1 MADQKNTRL
10 VKTLACQYYGSGI
23 NENKAISV
31 QYLESNLS
39 LGIHG
44 LLPVSQQSASS
55 KYDYKTGHIIYLTG
69 KKTKMLA
76 RFIVKAMRAL
86 ENGDDIGSSSI
97 SSATNL
103 VEVSDGTKF
112 GLSKGITIA
121 IYNNITENKTTDDYD
136 VFQFRNEDIIIDY
149 DFKTGSYSKNSMDAD
164 VDYFVDNL
172 KEFAKAYTNA
182 YAHFTKKELDF
193 NIRQITKR
201 QLQCME
207 ALGIKLETAY
217 NSRTSWNNSNND
229 STGAVRSTMSS
240 ADLINELESLGE

>member
-10 VKTLACQYYGSGI
+10 VKTIASQYYGMGI
-23 NENKAISV
+23 NENKALSV

-44 LLPVSQQSASS
+44 LLPVSQQSANA
-55 KYDYKTGHIIYLTG
+55 KYDYKTGHIIYLAG
-69 KKTKMLA
+69 KKAKILA

-86 ENGDDIGSSSI
+86 ENDEPISSSSI

-103 VEVSDGTKF
+103 IEVCDGTKF
-112 GLSKGITIA
+112 GLTKGITIA

-136 VFQFRNEDIIIDY
+136 VFQFRNEDIIVDY
-149 DFKTGSYSKNSMDAD
+149 DFKTGSYTKNTIDAD

-172 KEFAKAYTNA
+172 KEFAKACTNA
-182 YAHFTKKELDF
+182 GAHFTKKELDY
-193 NIRQITKR
+193 NIRQITTR

-207 ALGIKLETAY
+207 ALGIKIETAY
-217 NSRTSWNNSNND
+217 NSRTNWNSSNNNSA
-229 STGAVRSTMSS
+229 GVVHSTMSS
-240 ADLINELESLGE
+240 SDLISELESLGE

>member
-10 VKTLACQYYGSGI
+10 VKTLACQYYGSGV
-23 NENKAISV
+23 NENKALSV

-44 LLPVSQQSASS
+44 MLPVSQQSANA

-69 KKTKMLA
+69 KKAKMLA
-76 RFIVKAMRAL
+76 RFIVKAMKAL
-86 ENGDDIGSSSI
+86 ENDDIIVSSSI

-103 VEVSDGTKF
+103 IEVCDGTKF
-112 GLSKGITIA
+112 GLSKGITLA
-121 IYNNITENKTTDDYD
+121 IYNNITENKTTDDYE

-172 KEFAKAYTNA
+172 KEFAKACSNA
-182 YAHFTKKELDF
+182 NAHFVKKELDY
-193 NIRQITKR
+193 NIRQITTR

-207 ALGIKLETAY
+207 ALGIKIETAY
-217 NSRTSWNNSNND
+217 SARTNWTNSNNN
-229 STGAVRSTMSS
+229 STGTVSTMSS
-240 ADLINELESLGE
+240 ADLISELESLGE